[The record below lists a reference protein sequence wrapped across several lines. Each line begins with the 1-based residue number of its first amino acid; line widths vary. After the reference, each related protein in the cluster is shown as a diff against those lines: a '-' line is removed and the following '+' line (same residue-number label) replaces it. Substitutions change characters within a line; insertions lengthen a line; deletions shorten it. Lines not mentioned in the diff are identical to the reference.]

1 MGETT
6 FPTGELITGF
16 QPINSSE
23 HPAGSCQPD
32 QETMYLAAFCRENQA
47 GCVNFPS
54 TNLTRDFFQFL
65 PTNPSICKDHR
76 AMGSSQ
82 VAATI
87 FSEVA
92 CNTLITSCG
101 RTSLW
106 HTAQHVAEEV
116 AFTMQPASWKHPAL
130 VASNWLIGKCVFQHS

>member
-16 QPINSSE
+16 QPINSSGE

-47 GCVNFPS
+47 GSLNLPS
-54 TNLTRDFFQFL
+54 TNLTEIFPIFTHESFPFAKTTGPWEVPKL
-65 PTNPSICKDHR
+65 PW
-76 AMGSSQ
+76 
-82 VAATI
+82 ATI

-130 VASNWLIGKCVFQHS
+130 VASH